1 MNFIDIKSIDSL
13 IKEADI
19 NNSIKEDRI
28 NSLIDLIDTH
38 ETTGQPIDS
47 KGLVSNNKLFID
59 KSNITKLRTILN
71 QLRSAAEEGLDA
83 ANLVL
88 TLEASLG
95 TDIIGEKYLISYIVG
110 SPDSSLDDAVA
121 SIIATIQDTGSE
133 TGGHIDKMKSTD
145 GGSGI
150 DGKNSWAFINNTW
163 NKFAEDSKVQ
173 TLEKIINLFNKIPD
187 PTDEEIHSFAEREN
201 IDPHRLEEEIYS
213 LLGAL
218 VGKGKS
224 NLEENKDK
232 EYDKDQIDAGINIE
246 NEHVIGADLPQAIL
260 DLLAKK
266 ISEDHLVEEGLDND
280 YYLPGLVEMEKK
292 YKKTSPS
299 EKDIEKSKKDLDS

>member
-19 NNSIKEDRI
+19 NNSIKDDRI
-28 NSLIDLIDTH
+28 NALVSLIDTY

-47 KGLVSNNKLFID
+47 KGLASNNKLFID
-59 KSNITKLRTILN
+59 KSNINKLRTILD

-95 TDIIGEKYLISYIVG
+95 RDIVGEKYLIGYIVG
-110 SPDSSLDDAVA
+110 SPDVSLDDAVA
-121 SIIATIQDTGSE
+121 SIISSIQDTGTE
-133 TGGHIDKMKSTD
+133 TGQHSDKMKSTD

-163 NKFAEDSKVQ
+163 NKFAE
-173 TLEKIINLFNKIPD
+173 IINFFNKIPD
-187 PTDEEIHSFAEREN
+187 PTDSEIHSFAEREN

-218 VGKGKS
+218 LGKGKS

-232 EYDKDQIDAGINIE
+232 EYDKDQEEKGIEVEQEHIE
-246 NEHVIGADLPQAIL
+246 GAKLPPAIM

-266 ISEDHLVEEGLDND
+266 ITNDHQSENEVSDEE
-280 YYLPGLVEMEKK
+280 YYDRLIKD
-292 YKKTSPS
+292 
-299 EKDIEKSKKDLDS
+299 EKDMENLAEK